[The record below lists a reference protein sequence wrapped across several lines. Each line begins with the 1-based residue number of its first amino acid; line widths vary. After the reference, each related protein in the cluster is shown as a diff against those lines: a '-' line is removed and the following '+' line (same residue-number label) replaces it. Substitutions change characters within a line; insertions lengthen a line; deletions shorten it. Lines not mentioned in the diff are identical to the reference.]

1 MFDLKSYEN
10 VPVIGPLLL
19 VLTNQSVVYA
29 AAGALAVYLVPQ
41 NQEYSQLL
49 QWVLGLVTLILV
61 GTRQWRD
68 MGAFLH
74 ANRPAVQS
82 VLSDLA
88 HMKHTISV
96 GGHKITFDIPDTL
109 EPALVEALLK
119 KLDSAFEI
127 PPVTQPFSETINE
140 AWVKDAGG

>member
-29 AAGALAVYLVPQ
+29 VAASIAVYVVPQ
-41 NQEYSQLL
+41 HQDYSLLL
-49 QWVLGLVTLILV
+49 QGFIAVAALIAI

-68 MGAFLH
+68 MHAFLQ